1 MRTTAFGLGLLVLLA
16 GIALF
21 GFYHRFE
28 PPSQPVVVTSQGP
41 TVARL
46 ERLARLVA
54 SRAQIVDVLVGET
67 DKCRGVWLIRGD
79 ALLAIDLDRAQITEK
94 NEETRKATIL
104 LPQPTILQPRVDH
117 EHSRVFEIRSL
128 TFIPWHSDQ
137 DRVRDAVYLQAQRL
151 VSQAAGSKENIDN
164 AKRAAEVIIG
174 AFFEQFGWEV
184 KVVWEGTPGAE
195 AATPIPKAS
204 IEKKP

>member
-1 MRTTAFGLGLLVLLA
+1 MRTVLLGICLLALLA

-28 PPSQPVVVTSQGP
+28 PPSQPVIVTSQGP
-41 TVARL
+41 TLTRL

-54 SRAQIVDVLVGET
+54 SCAQIVDVLVGET

-94 NEETRKATIL
+94 NEETRKATIR

-151 VSQAAGSKENIDN
+151 VSQAAGSRENVDA

-184 KVVWEGTPGAE
+184 KVSWADAQGTE
-195 AATPIPKAS
+195 SAAVLPRPAAKQ
-204 IEKKP
+204 